1 VLLCGG
7 GANLKQLQP
16 FLAEGLGLPVE
27 VFNPLLRIIDR
38 VQRIE
43 PEQVAEAG
51 PRLAVAI
58 GAALDHGQGLN
69 LLPARPR
76 AAAWPAVSRRVW
88 MRAAQAVAGVAIV
101 LYAGLWC
108 VVGVTEWQL
117 RGQRAA
123 WAQVEPTYT
132 KTLNVIASQKALEGS
147 IEQAQQLL
155 EQQPVWEGLFKELG
169 DVIPANLELEE
180 LGMRAPAQ
188 SPPGSPLRF
197 FLRGRLASGASGAQG
212 SISQFVDALERSIF
226 FDQVQLVSSELRT
239 GVGATIFEIEG
250 TLE

>member
-1 VLLCGG
+1 V
-7 GANLKQLQP
+7 
-16 FLAEGLGLPVE
+16 
-27 VFNPLLRIIDR
+27 RIIDR

-58 GAALDHGQGLN
+58 GAALDHGQEVN

-76 AAAWPAVSRRVW
+76 AAAWPTVSRRVW

-108 VVGVTEWQL
+108 LVSVVESQL

-132 KTLNVIASQKALEGS
+132 KALRVIASHKALHGA
-147 IEQAQQLL
+147 IDQAQQLL
-155 EQQPVWEGLFKELG
+155 EQEPIWEGVFKELG
-169 DVIPANLELEE
+169 EVMPANLELVE
-180 LGMRAPAQ
+180 LSLSHDAEAV
-188 SPPGSPLRF
+188 PGSPLRVV
-197 FLRGRLASGASGAQG
+197 LRGRVAPGSGGAPG
-212 SISQFVDALERSIF
+212 SISQFVEALEQSMF
-226 FDQVQLVSSELRT
+226 FERVQLVSSELHT
-239 GVGATIFEIEG
+239 GAGATTFEIEG